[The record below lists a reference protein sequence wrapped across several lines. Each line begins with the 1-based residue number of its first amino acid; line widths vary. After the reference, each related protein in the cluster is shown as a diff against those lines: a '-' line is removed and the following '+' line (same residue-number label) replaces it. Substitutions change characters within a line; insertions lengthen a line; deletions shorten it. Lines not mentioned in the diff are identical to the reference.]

1 MANDKF
7 LAITKRISKV
17 RTLYS
22 QTQTQFVNFLIYG
35 DFGTGKTT
43 LATTCPRPVFID
55 CFDPGGTKTRA
66 LQPLID
72 SGDIIVDSRWQ
83 GDSWKDP
90 HCYMEWEH
98 EMASREQDGFFE
110 YVGTYMLDSI
120 TRWADS
126 MMWEILRRGT
136 PGKGTRKGKNPEL
149 QDYGVQQLT
158 AVDWLGRF
166 MSYPCHVL
174 VTGHIGLIRDE
185 VTGGLETGLLL
196 SGKLSDKVPNVFDE
210 KYITWARE
218 SPKGV
223 EYKLQTRNDGKYK
236 AETRMGGTTF
246 QLYEDPDIRSLLRR
260 AGRAWEDKPSL
271 VSPPADAV

>member
-1 MANDKF
+1 MADDKF
-7 LAITKRISKV
+7 LAITNRIAAV
-17 RTLYS
+17 RQLYASSVS
-22 QTQTQFVNFLIYG
+22 QYGNFLIYG

-72 SGDIIVDSRWQ
+72 SGDIIVDAQWQ
-83 GDSWKDP
+83 GDSWRDP
-90 HCYMEWEH
+90 YAYMEWEKAM
-98 EMASREQDGFFE
+98 EDRQREGLWD
-110 YVGTYMLDSI
+110 YIGTYMLDSI

-158 AVDWLGRF
+158 AIDWLGQF
-166 MSYPCHVL
+166 MSLPCHVV
-174 VTGHIGLIRDE
+174 VTGHIGLVKDE
-185 VTGGLETGLLL
+185 VTGGFETGLLL
-196 SGKLSDKVPNVFDE
+196 AGKLSEKVPNVFDE
-210 KYITWARE
+210 KYITWAKD

-223 EYKLQTRNDGKYK
+223 EYKLQTKNDGRYK
-236 AETRMGGTTF
+236 AETRMGGDLF
-246 QLYEDPDIRSLLRR
+246 QLYEPPDIRALLKR
-260 AGRAWEDKPSL
+260 AGKSWEDKPSL
-271 VSPPADAV
+271 VQA